1 MLQSHDI
8 LTFQNFYLDVEPLD
22 RDTLHLCGNLL
33 SKSGAAGGGGGEAE
47 ALLRRALSVNGSH
60 VQCLCD
66 YGDLLESAGRNLE
79 AEDKY
84 LRALQARPDSE
95 GAMLRCANSQKFS
108 IY

>member
-1 MLQSHDI
+1 MLQSNDI
-8 LTFQNFYLDVEPLD
+8 LTFQKFYLDLEPLD

-33 SKSGAAGGGGGEAE
+33 SKSGAAGGEAE